1 MTFDFMTQMTLS
13 QLLPHADEY
22 IKIKK
27 LERKG
32 PPDIFLNVEKDL

>member
-27 LERKG
+27 
-32 PPDIFLNVEKDL
+32 PPNIFLNVEKDL